1 MCCQSMHLIMS
12 VSDSRCD
19 SMDLIPE
26 DYQLAIDFLIKFSNS
41 VSSAEVVADFA
52 NFQEKQGLYSN
63 NAIWSSSK
71 YVGLFIWWKSFLK
84 KLLSQ
89 LAVKLFSIS
98 PSHKRILSLFGNTHT
113 FMWNR
118 LINERV
124 SKFIAVKFNIIL

>member
-12 VSDSRCD
+12 VSDSRCN

-63 NAIWSSSK
+63 NAI
-71 YVGLFIWWKSFLK
+71 
-84 KLLSQ
+84 
-89 LAVKLFSIS
+89 
-98 PSHKRILSLFGNTHT
+98 
-113 FMWNR
+113 
-118 LINERV
+118 
-124 SKFIAVKFNIIL
+124 